1 MSRSPVRVRVAA
13 PHHNAGWRTSRQP
26 AFTLAPSSSVSVTD
40 LPTLNACLN
49 TLCTLLLVRG
59 FLQIRRGARQA
70 HQKSMLAALVCSA
83 LFLCSYLVYHVQVG
97 SVPYPHHDWTR
108 PLYFAVL
115 IPHVILAAIMAPFVA
130 LVVWRAY
137 NQDFA
142 RHRRLARWVWPTW
155 IFVSVSGVVIYLM
168 LYQL

>member
-1 MSRSPVRVRVAA
+1 M
-13 PHHNAGWRTSRQP
+13 
-26 AFTLAPSSSVSVTD
+26 SVTD

-49 TLCTLLLVRG
+49 ILCVFLLVRG
-59 FLQIRRGARQA
+59 YLQIRRGARQA

-83 LFLCSYLVYHVQVG
+83 LFLCSYLVYHIQVG
-97 SVPYPHHDWTR
+97 SVPYPHYDWTR

-115 IPHVILAAIMAPFVA
+115 IPHIILAAIMAPFVA

-142 RHRRLARWVWPTW
+142 RHRRLARSVWPVW
-155 IFVSVSGVVIYLM
+155 IFVSVSGVVVYLM

>member
-1 MSRSPVRVRVAA
+1 MVTFPTQA
-13 PHHNAGWRTSRQP
+13 
-26 AFTLAPSSSVSVTD
+26 VSISD

-83 LFLCSYLVYHVQVG
+83 LFLCSYLVYHIQVG

-115 IPHVILAAIMAPFVA
+115 IPHVILAALMAPFVA

-142 RHRRLARWVWPTW
+142 RHRRLARWVWPVW
-155 IFVSVSGVVIYLM
+155 MFVSVSGVVVYLM

>member
-1 MSRSPVRVRVAA
+1 MSV
-13 PHHNAGWRTSRQP
+13 
-26 AFTLAPSSSVSVTD
+26 LD
-40 LPTLNACLN
+40 LPTLNAGLN
-49 TLCTLLLVRG
+49 TLCALLLVRG

-70 HQKSMLAALVCSA
+70 HQKSMLAALACSA

-115 IPHVILAAIMAPFVA
+115 IPHVILAALMAPFVG

-142 RHRRLARWVWPTW
+142 RHRRLARWVWPAW

-168 LYQL
+168 LYRL

>member
-1 MSRSPVRVRVAA
+1 M
-13 PHHNAGWRTSRQP
+13 
-26 AFTLAPSSSVSVTD
+26 SVTD
-40 LPTLNACLN
+40 LPTLNAGLN

-59 FLQIRRGARQA
+59 FLQIRRGAHQA
-70 HQKSMLAALVCSA
+70 HQKSMLAALVCSV

-115 IPHVILAAIMAPFVA
+115 IPHVVLAALMAPLVV

-142 RHRRLARWVWPTW
+142 RHRRLARWVWPVW
-155 IFVSVSGVVIYLM
+155 IFVSVSGVVVYLM

>member
-1 MSRSPVRVRVAA
+1 MS
-13 PHHNAGWRTSRQP
+13 G
-26 AFTLAPSSSVSVTD
+26 LD

-59 FLQIRRGARQA
+59 FLHIRRGARQA
-70 HQKSMLAALVCSA
+70 HQKSMLAALICST
-83 LFLCSYLVYHVQVG
+83 LFLCSYLVYHIQVG

-115 IPHVILAAIMAPFVA
+115 IPHVVLAALIAPFVA

-142 RHRRLARWVWPTW
+142 RHRRLARWVWPAW
-155 IFVSVSGVVIYLM
+155 IFVSVSGVVVYLM